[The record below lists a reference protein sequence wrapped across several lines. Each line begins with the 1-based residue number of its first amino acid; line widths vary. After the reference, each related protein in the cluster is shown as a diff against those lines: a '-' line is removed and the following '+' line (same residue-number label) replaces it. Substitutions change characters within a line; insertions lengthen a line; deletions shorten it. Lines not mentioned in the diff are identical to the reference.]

1 MISLCSW
8 QLAGRVDVIAAVAE
22 WGLDIVIPATTEAV
36 TVTRTCSSPS
46 SFSHSVH
53 LKMMESYHKMSRLGK
68 ASSVL
73 STGAFPKMSSH
84 TKLVS
89 PTQQLIP
96 SASSYAF
103 QSAMEIPDTRLM
115 RNSSQID
122 GCQIA
127 WPPDFLSR
135 HILWALG
142 MLWVWSAAELWVPQ
156 ASLPDPCLIWFEIHL
171 IPTPKPW
178 LHIKQK
184 YIIIQKW
191 VIQNKLLDDIKAHS
205 ESSRYGVYKDPLLD
219 DSQPR
224 SESSIF
230 RWYKSSRFHPLLRR
244 KQVFIV

>member
-1 MISLCSW
+1 M
-8 QLAGRVDVIAAVAE
+8 GVIAAVAE

-68 ASSVL
+68 ASFVL
-73 STGAFPKMSSH
+73 STCAFSKMSSH

-103 QSAMEIPDTRLM
+103 QSDMEIPDTCKADEKLHT
-115 RNSSQID
+115 SQID

-135 HILWALG
+135 HIL
-142 MLWVWSAAELWVPQ
+142 
-156 ASLPDPCLIWFEIHL
+156 
-171 IPTPKPW
+171 
-178 LHIKQK
+178 
-184 YIIIQKW
+184 
-191 VIQNKLLDDIKAHS
+191 
-205 ESSRYGVYKDPLLD
+205 
-219 DSQPR
+219 
-224 SESSIF
+224 
-230 RWYKSSRFHPLLRR
+230 
-244 KQVFIV
+244 